1 MNFNDVPISNPPGGY
16 LEDIM
21 PLIGTARSI
30 LERGEPL
37 AAITFVGNFATKDV
51 QPVLMDSRSTQ
62 SKDSTATAIRNIA
75 HAIKADFVF
84 MIVEAWSLRPDKIRK
99 AEEILDK
106 YGSIGASPYAI
117 DIVSFTLETRYGTW
131 VAQCPIKPLG
141 FSKKKRTIAKPEFR
155 LFKEIQGRFTD
166 LLPETGEAK
175 SDDSKTLH

>member
-1 MNFNDVPISNPPGGY
+1 MNFNDVPVSNPPDSY
-16 LEDIM
+16 LDVIT

-30 LERGEPL
+30 LEKGESL

-51 QPVLMDSRSTQ
+51 QPVLMDSRSAQ
-62 SKDSTATAIRNIA
+62 SKDATATAIRSIA

-84 MIVEAWSLRPDKIRK
+84 MIVEAWSLRPDKIKK
-99 AEEILDK
+99 ADEILDK

-141 FSKKKRTIAKPEFR
+141 HSKMKKTIATPAFR
-155 LFKEIQGRFTD
+155 LFKEVQGRFTD
-166 LLPETGEAK
+166 LLPEKEGGLPDET
-175 SDDSKTLH
+175 STLH